1 MKTNSNTYDIYYED
15 SVKAVIMK
23 WSGYAD
29 SEQFREGTELMLNT
43 LIQNNCSKVLALI
56 SDMTL
61 IGSEDQ
67 QWLSTT
73 FIPRAMKFGFK
84 EIAIVKPKSYFNK
97 IAVESVSEKLSTRNL
112 NALFFETDEDAMAW
126 LKKATKN

>member
-1 MKTNSNTYDIYYED
+1 MKTTTNTYDIYYEE
-15 SVKAVIMK
+15 SIKAVIMK

-29 SEQFREGTELMLNT
+29 SGQFREGTELMLNT
-43 LIQNNCSKVLALI
+43 LIQNNCSKVLASI

-61 IGSEDQ
+61 IGAEDQ
-67 QWLSTT
+67 QWLNST

-97 IAVESVSEKLSTRNL
+97 IAVESVSEKISTRNL
-112 NALFFETDEDAMAW
+112 NAVFFDTVDDAMDW
-126 LKKATKN
+126 LKQSETN